1 MHTQN
6 ESEAYFL
13 KEIKKNKDIKEI
25 KDMAEWISETLIPQ
39 RLRGTAMQ
47 EIFSETDKKIT

>member
-1 MHTQN
+1 LINEFYFYRALILQGSFYILTQN

-25 KDMAEWISETLIPQ
+25 KDMA
-39 RLRGTAMQ
+39 A
-47 EIFSETDKKIT
+47 

>member
-1 MHTQN
+1 MLTQN

-25 KDMAEWISETLIPQ
+25 KDMAE
-39 RLRGTAMQ
+39 
-47 EIFSETDKKIT
+47 